1 MLHAL
6 SLGFA
11 FCVVR
16 DADDAT
22 TTNAVTPAQPFLY
35 ANANPPTLT
44 TISPGY
50 HQQQQ
55 QPPILFLQ
63 PPPGSV

>member
-16 DADDAT
+16 EDT
-22 TTNAVTPAQPFLY
+22 TTPTNAVTPYQPILY

-44 TISPGY
+44 IISPGY
-50 HQQQQ
+50 QQ
-55 QPPILFLQ
+55 QPPPILLQ